1 MRGVRKGPSGY
12 FILDSCVKRISP
24 KKIPPIVQQWA
35 RGQLRRSPRAI
46 PMNLAGN
53 SDVGLRQLVGSVF
66 PATTALSVQARPLH
80 PQPNCE
86 CTVCRKG
93 KRHAARGRR
102 CHQIRRPRACRR
114 TWSHSSA
121 QRPHGQPL
129 RTPTRRTGVASA
141 GAPWPPPPPQPWQ
154 IKIKIYAS
162 LSPLRRRS
170 WRAARPAAASGL
182 DHRGATRRAALP
194 ALALSG

>member
-1 MRGVRKGPSGY
+1 MRGVRKGHSGY

-24 KKIPPIVQQWA
+24 PKNPPIVQQWA

-80 PQPNCE
+80 PQPNCQ

-93 KRHAARGRR
+93 ERHAARGRR
-102 CHQIRRPRACRR
+102 YRQIRRPYACHR
-114 TWSHSSA
+114 TWIHPSA
-121 QRPHGQPL
+121 RRPRGQP
-129 RTPTRRTGVASA
+129 RRIPTRRTGVASA
-141 GAPWPPPPPQPWQ
+141 GAPWPLPPPQPRQ
-154 IKIKIYAS
+154 I
-162 LSPLRRRS
+162 
-170 WRAARPAAASGL
+170 
-182 DHRGATRRAALP
+182 
-194 ALALSG
+194 